1 MILLIMY
8 KESDLTRKIIGIAM
22 KIHREIG
29 PGFQER
35 VYHKAMI
42 LDLEKEN
49 LTADSEKKFD
59 ILYQNKHVG
68 TFILDLVV
76 EGKIVVEL
84 KAISGEIPKLFYSQ
98 IISYLKASGL
108 EIGLLINFCNDSLDI
123 KRFANYKNFKQ
134 YN

>member
-1 MILLIMY
+1 MY

-76 EGKIVVEL
+76 EGKIVIEL

>member
-1 MILLIMY
+1 MY

>member
-1 MILLIMY
+1 MY

-84 KAISGEIPKLFYSQ
+84 KAISGEILKLFYSQ